1 MSRAPADVRR
11 AGVEDLDDLLL
22 LWGQARDEVSGATRA
37 VTGTAPE
44 HLRPRLREA
53 LAGDDV
59 HVLVARLDGEAVGY
73 ALLRVAPVFAITEGP
88 CLHIEHLFVTPQ
100 ARRRGV
106 AKALL
111 SGVAS
116 VAERSGADQ
125 VITSVAPAAR
135 DTHRFLARLGFS
147 PLVVRRVASTAVL
160 RRKLA
165 GESRR
170 GTLDDLLS
178 RRRSLRGK
186 ASWAGRRPVS
196 AEPAAVLP
204 HPATPEQ
211 VEAQA
216 ARIDLDRCE
225 PVQSHPHDTLEMPVV
240 VSDLAEAL
248 QAGADEARRTVSLV
262 EGATT
267 QPA

>member
-1 MSRAPADVRR
+1 VDVRR
-11 AGVEDLDDLLL
+11 AHVDDLEDLLL
-22 LWGQARDEVSGATRA
+22 LWGQARDEVSGVTRA
-37 VTGTAPE
+37 LAGTAPE
-44 HLRPRLREA
+44 HLRPRLRDA
-53 LAGDDV
+53 LVGDDV
-59 HVLVARLDGEAVGY
+59 HVLVARLEGEAVGY
-73 ALLRVAPVFAITEGP
+73 ALLRVAPVFAITDGP
-88 CLHIEHLFVTPQ
+88 CLHIEHLFVTPS

-111 SGVAS
+111 TAVAS

-170 GTLDDLLS
+170 GTLEDLLS

-186 ASWAGRRPVS
+186 ASWSAGRASGPG
-196 AEPAAVLP
+196 PAVPIAVTPGSGLP
-204 HPATPEQ
+204 HPAAAGL
-211 VEAQA
+211 VELDGALSTS
-216 ARIDLDRCE
+216 RIDLEALSGR
-225 PVQSHPHDTLEMPVV
+225 PHDTLEMPVV
-240 VSDLAEAL
+240 HGLGEPLAAL
-248 QAGADEARRTVSLV
+248 RDRALV
-262 EGATT
+262 EDGSV